1 MSFNC
6 YLCNGTKFTKR
17 PGEVRDIKRLDILEC
32 NDCGL
37 VQLSDFSHIE
47 SDHYESSKMHDS
59 EPVLIEYWPTTI
71 EDWQKDFD
79 VEEDAR
85 RHYDSYESI
94 ISGKDVLDFGSG
106 SCNFLEKASKVAA
119 SVSGIEPE
127 KRIRDAFGEK
137 YNLYQDIEATED
149 QYDIITAFHVIEHI
163 IDPIEILKKI
173 GKKLKDKS
181 SRIIIEVPTSSDAL
195 LTLYGSSSF
204 QMFSYWSQHLY
215 LFNASTLRKLIQ
227 LAGFNIICIKE
238 TQRYGIAN
246 HLYWLCR
253 GKPGGHKVWS
263 FLNDPVLNKAYANKL
278 GTLGLCDTLIAEIS
292 L

>member
-1 MSFNC
+1 MNSTC
-6 YLCNGTKFTKR
+6 YLCKGSKFTKR
-17 PGEVRDIKRLDILEC
+17 PGEVRDIKSLDILEC
-32 NDCGL
+32 DNCGL
-37 VQLSDFSHIE
+37 VQLSDFSHIAP
-47 SDHYESSKMHDS
+47 DHYESSKMHDS
-59 EPVLIEYWPTTI
+59 EPISI

-85 RHYDSYESI
+85 RHYECYESI

-119 SVSGIEPE
+119 SVGGVEPE
-127 KRIRDAFGEK
+127 KRIRDAFGKK
-137 YNLYQDIEATED
+137 YNLYENIETTAG

-163 IDPIEILKKI
+163 IDPIEILRKL
-173 GKKLKDKS
+173 GKKLKDES
-181 SRIIIEVPTSSDAL
+181 SRIIIEVPSSSDAL
-195 LTLYGSSSF
+195 LTLYGNSSF
-204 QMFSYWSQHLY
+204 QKFTYWSQHLY

-227 LAGFNIICIKE
+227 LAGLNIICIKE

-246 HLYWLCR
+246 HLYWLCQ

-263 FLNDPVLNKAYANKL
+263 FLNDPILNNAYANKL